1 MKAGESGKDAQKKL
15 VAIGTGAVAMA
26 LSLAYLGGLFFL
38 PTSEVSFSCQAGCV
52 TRLSRAR
59 HDSSWPRGNSEAE
72 RVWSNAQARL
82 QARLQP

>member
-38 PTSEVSFSCQAGCV
+38 PSGVRDTAV
-52 TRLSRAR
+52 TRPA
-59 HDSSWPRGNSEAE
+59 
-72 RVWSNAQARL
+72 
-82 QARLQP
+82 

>member
-38 PTSEVSFSCQAGCV
+38 PSSEVSFSCGAIPRRSAFGQTPKRVCKRVCNPDQAKAH
-52 TRLSRAR
+52 TA
-59 HDSSWPRGNSEAE
+59 EA
-72 RVWSNAQARL
+72 L
-82 QARLQP
+82 T

>member
-38 PTSEVSFSCQAGCV
+38 PSSEVSFSC
-52 TRLSRAR
+52 L
-59 HDSSWPRGNSEAE
+59 PRRSLFLAKRGA
-72 RVWSNAQARL
+72 
-82 QARLQP
+82 